1 MCKSFHLE
9 KLLKPVFNQE
19 FVTR

>member
-1 MCKSFHLE
+1 
-9 KLLKPVFNQE
+9 LKPVFNQE